1 MTYGEA
7 VIYQKSTMRMQGGSW
22 VSDPLP
28 EHVRLSE
35 AEAFEYYSDKL
46 NEYWDS
52 LPPSEPAQKPA
63 QGKRRKKEALPPSVI
78 ELLLGI
84 KELAQ
89 KGLDATAMT
98 TKDTKLR
105 TIIKKIGK
113 PEKGIL
119 NLDRKD
125 KNERQTN
132 QYR

>member
-7 VIYQKSTMRMQGGSW
+7 VMFQKSTMRMQNGVW

-28 EHVRLSE
+28 AHVKLNKQ
-35 AEAFEYYSDKL
+35 EAFEYYGRKLDK
-46 NEYWDS
+46 YWAS
-52 LPPSEPAQKPA
+52 LPPSKPA
-63 QGKRRKKEALPPSVI
+63 QEPTQRKRRKKEPLPPNVI

-89 KGLDATAMT
+89 KGLEATAMT

-113 PEKGIL
+113 PEKGKI
-119 NLDRKD
+119 
-125 KNERQTN
+125 
-132 QYR
+132 